1 MQVTNVYIYYLII
14 IIVMIILYIYIE
26 EGKKPLYKD
35 IIAIISSSSIIL
47 VLIHFIQTNINTEN
61 NNYTK
66 YVNSL
71 IMNFDQLYLQ
81 YPQQLEK
88 LFYEIYYNIQ
98 SDNKVTNIEFAV
110 INIIINDINNLY
122 INNSDFL
129 KEQRVQNQLILFTR
143 SNKFRTVFQIIKKN
157 FSSEFIQTLKDNNIF
172 T

>member
-1 MQVTNVYIYYLII
+1 
-14 IIVMIILYIYIE
+14 MIILYIYIE

-61 NNYTK
+61 HNYIK

-71 IMNFDQLYLQ
+71 IMNFDQLYLR

-98 SDNKVTNIEFAV
+98 SDNKVTNAEFAV

-122 INNSDFL
+122 INHSDFL

-143 SNKFRTVFQIIKKN
+143 SNKFKTVFQIIKKN
-157 FSSEFIQTLKDNNIF
+157 FSSEFIQTLKDYNIF
-172 T
+172 I